1 MKTSIFLFFSRD
13 YATIAMIVLV
23 FELKSVLLVI
33 CHTISFFLLSL
44 NKVINYL
51 IENADFDLK
60 PTGLQNVDFDLEP
73 TDY

>member
-1 MKTSIFLFFSRD
+1 SVETNYSEERTLSQERD

-60 PTGLQNVDFDLEP
+60 PTG
-73 TDY
+73 

>member
-1 MKTSIFLFFSRD
+1 
-13 YATIAMIVLV
+13 
-23 FELKSVLLVI
+23 LLVI